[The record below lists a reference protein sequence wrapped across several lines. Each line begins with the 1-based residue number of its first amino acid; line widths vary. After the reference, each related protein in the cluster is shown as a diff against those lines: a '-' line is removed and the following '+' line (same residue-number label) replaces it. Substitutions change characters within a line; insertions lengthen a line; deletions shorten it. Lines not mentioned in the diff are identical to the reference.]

1 MKSDLSLGFRERA
14 ITGISQLENLM
25 PNAFR
30 HRKTHDKAPT
40 GELTCPIAA
49 KARERANSSP
59 KPVKRYEHLTGYD
72 S

>member
-25 PNAFR
+25 SNAFR
-30 HRKTHDKAPT
+30 HRKAHDEAPA
-40 GELTCPIAA
+40 GEPTCPLAA
-49 KARERANSSP
+49 KARKRADSSP